1 MDWSS
6 PVIILCLTAAVI
18 AQTPQSRIINN
29 SEDRQPVWSQDDLQ
43 ELEVFENLPLGREV
57 DTLSARDPEGQKLT
71 YTISGDYFSAD
82 SDTGKLTLIKEL
94 DREELSEINVVI
106 TVQDGRNIV
115 PANRKI
121 KGKTFYC
128 LKQIRSVCRE
138 AESTPG

>member
-1 MDWSS
+1 MMGWSS
-6 PVIILCLTAAVI
+6 LVIVISLTSVVRGQA
-18 AQTPQSRIINN
+18 PQSRIINN

-43 ELEVFENLPLGREV
+43 ELAVFENLPLGREV

-82 SDTGKLTLIKEL
+82 SETGKLTLIKEL

-121 KGKTFYC
+121 RGNDLFWEKSEMSAGK
-128 LKQIRSVCRE
+128 LS
-138 AESTPG
+138 PL

>member
-1 MDWSS
+1 MGWSS
-6 PVIILCLTAAVI
+6 LVTIISLAAAVTG
-18 AQTPQSRIINN
+18 QSPDSRIINN
-29 SEDRQPVWSQDDLQ
+29 SQDRPPVWSQDDLE
-43 ELEVFENLPLGREV
+43 ELAVFENLPLGREV

-121 KGKTFYC
+121 RGKVFIGRN
-128 LKQIRSVCRE
+128 IRSAGRE

>member
-1 MDWSS
+1 MMGWSS
-6 PVIILCLTAAVI
+6 LVIVISLTSVVRGQA
-18 AQTPQSRIINN
+18 PQSRIINN

-43 ELEVFENLPLGREV
+43 ELAVFENLPLGREV

-82 SDTGKLTLIKEL
+82 SETGKLTLIKEL

-121 KGKTFYC
+121 RGNDLFLETSEMSAGK
-128 LKQIRSVCRE
+128 LS
-138 AESTPG
+138 PL

>member
-1 MDWSS
+1 MGWNSL
-6 PVIILCLTAAVI
+6 VIFLCVAAAVTG
-18 AQTPQSRIINN
+18 QTPESRIINN
-29 SEDRQPVWSQDDLQ
+29 SQDRQPVWSQEDLQ

-121 KGKTFYC
+121 KGKVFIVRN
-128 LKQIRSVCRE
+128 IRSVCRE
-138 AESTPG
+138 AESTLG